1 VKTRIFKNLGWK
13 IGGLVLAFA
22 LWFHLTTKQ
31 QFSQKVSVEIDY
43 KNVPVGLRITPES
56 LKTVTVDITANG
68 RALFEILYFEPLKL
82 IVDLRDIR
90 KPGKYSVELNRDQL
104 TIPANLDDV
113 RTTFIGLRD
122 CDFELAGNQTL
133 NANPGH

>member
-13 IGGLVLAFA
+13 IVGLVLSFA

-31 QFSQKVSVEIDY
+31 QYNQKVLVEIEY
-43 KNVPVGLRITPES
+43 KNIPVGLRLMPES
-56 LKTVTVDITANG
+56 LHTVSVDITANG
-68 RALFEILYFEPLKL
+68 RALFEILYFDQLKL
-82 IVDLRDIR
+82 VMDLHDIK

-104 TIPANLDDV
+104 TLPPNIDDV
-113 RTTFIGLRD
+113 RTSFIGLRD